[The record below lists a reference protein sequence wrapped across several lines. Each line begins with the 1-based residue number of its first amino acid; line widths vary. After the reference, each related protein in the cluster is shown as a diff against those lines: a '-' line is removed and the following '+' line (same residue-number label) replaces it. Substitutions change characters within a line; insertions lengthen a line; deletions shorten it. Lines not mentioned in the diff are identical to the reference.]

1 MSTSDRNPPEML
13 HIHGGRVIDPANNV
27 DAMLDLYIS
36 YGRIAALGTPPEG
49 FTAHRK
55 IDASGCIV
63 CPGLVDLCAR
73 VREPGQE
80 HKATIATESVAAASG
95 GITTLCCPP
104 DTNPVMDTPADI
116 ELVRLRA
123 EMTGKTR
130 IVTLGALTRGL
141 AGDQLTEMAALKKA
155 GCVGVSNALRP
166 LANTLV
172 QRRALEYAATFDL
185 TAFLYANDHWL
196 SAKGCAHEGRVATRM
211 GLPGIPEAAET
222 AAVARDLAIIEQTG
236 IRAHF
241 CRLTTGRAVHMIAR
255 AQFDGLPVTADV
267 AIPYLYLTE
276 VDVSDFDSHC
286 HVIPPLRTTED
297 RQHLREALQ
306 RGTLSALCS
315 DHQPHEPDAKL
326 GPFPSTEPGIS
337 GLDTLLPLGLR
348 LVDEQ
353 VIELGEL
360 IHRLTAGPA
369 GILGLPC
376 GNLSAGTIADVCVFD
391 PERIWQLDTGTMK
404 SSGLNTPFLGW
415 ELKGRATHTLLE
427 GKLVYA
433 LES

>member
-27 DAMLDLYIS
+27 DAMLDLYIA